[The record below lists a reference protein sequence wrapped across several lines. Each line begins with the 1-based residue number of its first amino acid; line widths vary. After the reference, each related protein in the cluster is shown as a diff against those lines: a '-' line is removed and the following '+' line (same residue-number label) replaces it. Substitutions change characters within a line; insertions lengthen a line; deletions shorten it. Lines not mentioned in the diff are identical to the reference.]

1 MSEKILL
8 TGADLQVGDLI
19 KEGERLIDELEKR
32 GFSIS
37 AAFWRYPDERGLP
50 RLVIVSPK
58 VGRDGPRST
67 YLSVI
72 EAIDALGEKVHFGL
86 SDVSVMSPS
95 WSQFQELR
103 TAVENSGVDPSDRDM
118 DLGDYHVFRWNPAA

>member
-1 MSEKILL
+1 MSEKILV
-8 TGADLQVGDLI
+8 TGKDLQVGDLI
-19 KEGERLIDELEKR
+19 DEGERLVKKLEEK

-37 AAFWRYPDERGLP
+37 AAFWRYPDEGGLP

-58 VGRDGPRST
+58 VGRAGPRST

-72 EAIDALGEKVHFGL
+72 EAIDALGDKVHFGL
-86 SDVSVMSPS
+86 GDVSVMSPS

-103 TAVENSGVDPSDRDM
+103 TAIENSGANPSDKDM